1 MRKLEVEK
9 NYGHK
14 DVAYE
19 DGHRV
24 VRWRIPIRS
33 IPKRLYRK
41 ETEWSVIPRRKVT
54 LARHTQENGV
64 EHGDLEP
71 SWRSPTRR
79 VYTSGRPD
87 RIVPINPSEH
97 RQQPRVT

>member
-9 NYGHK
+9 IYGHK

-24 VRWRIPIRS
+24 IRWRIPIRS

-41 ETEWSVIPRRKVT
+41 ETEWSVIPRRQV
-54 LARHTQENGV
+54 G
-64 EHGDLEP
+64 
-71 SWRSPTRR
+71 RSP
-79 VYTSGRPD
+79 
-87 RIVPINPSEH
+87 
-97 RQQPRVT
+97 